1 MYLITGGAGF
11 IGSNIAAS
19 LVVRDEPLV
28 IADTLGTDDKWR
40 NIAEL
45 PLEAIVFPEGIAEFL
60 SDHIKSFTQKS
71 LITAII
77 HMGAISATTEKDAD
91 LIVRTNFTLSKHLWT
106 FCVENDVP
114 FIYASSAATYGGGE
128 HGFDDEFNA
137 EYFAKLRPLNA
148 YGWSKHLF
156 DRWVLAQT
164 KNRNAP
170 PQWAGLK
177 FFNVYG
183 PNELHKG
190 SQASVVSHIYPLA
203 KEDKISK
210 LFKSCN
216 PQYADGWQL
225 RDFVWVG
232 DCVNVVLWLL
242 DNPQISGLFNV
253 GSGEARSFYD
263 LAKNVYMALDK
274 EPKIE
279 FIDMPENLRA
289 KYQYYT
295 KANLEKLRKAGYDLS
310 ATRLED
316 GVRMYVRDCLEK
328 GT

>member
-11 IGSNIAAS
+11 IGSNIAAA
-19 LVVRDEPLV
+19 LAARKTQIA
-28 IADTLGTDDKWR
+28 IADTLGSAEKWR

-45 PLEAIVFPEGIAEFL
+45 SLEAIVPPAEIFEFL
-60 SDHIKSFTQKS
+60 EERKKS
-71 LITAII
+71 ITSII
-77 HMGAISATTEKDAD
+77 HMGAISSTTEQDAD
-91 LIVRTNFTLSKHLWT
+91 LIVHTNFTLSQRLWN
-106 FCVENDVP
+106 FCVQNNVP

-128 HGFDDEFNA
+128 HDFEDKFTA
-137 EYFAKLRPLNA
+137 EYLAKLRPLNA

-156 DRWVLAQT
+156 DRWALAQT
-164 KNRNAP
+164 EHRNIP

-183 PNELHKG
+183 PRELHKG
-190 SQASVVSHIYPLA
+190 SQASVVSHIYPIA
-203 KEDKISK
+203 KKNEPCR

-216 PQYADGWQL
+216 SEYADGWQL

-232 DCVNVVLWLL
+232 DCVRITLWLL
-242 DNPQISGLFNV
+242 DNLKVSGLFNV

-263 LAKNVYMALDK
+263 LAKNVYLALGK

-279 FIDMPENLRA
+279 YADMPEALRA

-295 KANLEKLRKAGYDLS
+295 KANMEKLRKAGYDLP
-310 ATRLED
+310 ATGLED
-316 GVRMYVRDCLEK
+316 GIRMYVEELEK
-328 GT
+328 E

>member
-1 MYLITGGAGF
+1 MYFITGGAGF

-19 LVVRDEPLV
+19 LAEWDKPLV
-28 IADTLGTDDKWR
+28 IADTLGCGDKWR

-45 PLEAIVFPEGIAEFL
+45 PLEAIVPPDGILDFL
-60 SDHIKSFTQKS
+60 NEHKKSV
-71 LITAII
+71 TAIL
-77 HMGAISATTEKDAD
+77 HMGAISSTTEKDAD
-91 LIVRTNFTLSKHLWT
+91 LIIHTNFTLSQQLWN
-106 FCVENDVP
+106 FCAQNAVP

-128 HGFDDEFNA
+128 HGFDDEFSA
-137 EYFAKLRPLNA
+137 EYLAKLRPLNA

-156 DRWVLAQT
+156 DRWALTQT
-164 KNRNAP
+164 ERGNTP

-183 PNELHKG
+183 PNEHHKD

-203 KEDKISK
+203 KENKTCR

-216 PQYADGWQL
+216 PKYEDGGQL

-232 DCVNVVLWLL
+232 DCANITLWLL
-242 DNPQISGLFNV
+242 KNPHVSGLFNA

-263 LAKNVYMALDK
+263 LAKSVYTALGK
-274 EPKIE
+274 GPKIE
-279 FIDMPENLRA
+279 YIDMPENLRE

-295 KANLEKLRKAGYDLS
+295 KANQEKLKKTGYSLP
-310 ATRLED
+310 ATKLED
-316 GVRMYVRDCLEK
+316 GVGMYVRDYLEK
-328 GT
+328 GN

>member
-1 MYLITGGAGF
+1 MYFITGGAGF

-19 LVVRDEPLV
+19 LAAWNKPLV
-28 IADTLGTDDKWR
+28 IADTLGCADKWR

-45 PLEAIVFPEGIAEFL
+45 PLEAVVSPDGIFEFL
-60 SDHIKSFTQKS
+60 SEHKKS
-71 LITAII
+71 ITAII
-77 HMGAISATTEKDAD
+77 HMGAVSSTTEKDAD
-91 LIVRTNFTLSKHLWT
+91 LIIHTNFTLSQRLWN
-106 FCVENDVP
+106 FCALASVP

-128 HGFDDEFNA
+128 HGFNDQFSA
-137 EYFAKLRPLNA
+137 EYLAKLRPLNA

-164 KNRNAP
+164 ERGNMP

-190 SQASVVSHIYPLA
+190 SQASVVLHIYPLA
-203 KEDKISK
+203 KQDKTCR

-216 PQYADGWQL
+216 SEYADGWQL

-232 DCVNVVLWLL
+232 DCVNIVLWLL
-242 DNPQISGLFNV
+242 ENPQVSGLFNT
-253 GSGEARSFYD
+253 GSGEARSFFD
-263 LAKNVYMALDK
+263 LAKSVYAALGK

-279 FIDMPENLRA
+279 YIDMPENLRE

-295 KANLEKLRKAGYDLS
+295 KANMEKLRKAGYGLPV
-310 ATRLED
+310 TKLEN
-316 GVRMYVRDCLEK
+316 GVGMYVRNCL
-328 GT
+328 GRDN